1 MKAILIPAILAL
13 VGTSAGVGA
22 GLTLRPETPDL
33 ALQDTGPCGEP
44 GEAGAQ
50 EAEEAAPE
58 IGPERE
64 YARLNNQ
71 FIVPVVNDGRVS
83 AMVVMSLNLEVVP
96 GNIATVF
103 AAEPKLR
110 DGFLQDMFDHANIG
124 GFSGNFTEGTNM
136 RALRNDL
143 LQTARS
149 VIGEVVTDVLIMD
162 IVRQD
167 S

>member
-1 MKAILIPAILAL
+1 MKAILLPAILAL
-13 VGTSAGVGA
+13 MGTGAGVGA
-22 GLTLRPETPDL
+22 GLALRPDAPDL
-33 ALQDTGPCGEP
+33 SLQDSNPCGEP
-44 GEAGAQ
+44 GQIATDQ
-50 EAEEAAPE
+50 SLPE
-58 IGPERE
+58 PEVGPARE

-71 FIVPVVNDGRVS
+71 FIVPVVDDGRV
-83 AMVVMSLNLEVVP
+83 AALVVMSLNLEVLP
-96 GNIATVF
+96 GSIATVF

-136 RALRNDL
+136 RTLRSEL
-143 LQTARS
+143 LQTAKS

>member
-1 MKAILIPAILAL
+1 MMKAILIPAILAL
-13 VGTSAGVGA
+13 VGTGSGIGVGLMLKPDKEELA
-22 GLTLRPETPDL
+22 MQETD
-33 ALQDTGPCGEP
+33 PCGEP
-44 GEAGAQ
+44 
-50 EAEEAAPE
+50 AESTTQSPTAEPD
-58 IGPERE
+58 IGPARE

-71 FIVPVVNDGRVS
+71 FVIPVVENGRV
-83 AMVVMSLNLEVVP
+83 AALVVMSLNLEVRP
-96 GNIATVF
+96 GSVASVF

-124 GFSGNFTEGTNM
+124 GFSGNFTQGTNM
-136 RALRNDL
+136 RTLRNEL

-149 VIGEVVTDVLIMD
+149 IIGNDVTDVLVMD

>member
-13 VGTSAGVGA
+13 VGSGAGVGA
-22 GLTLRPETPDL
+22 GLVLKADTPEP
-33 ALQDTGPCGEP
+33 
-44 GEAGAQ
+44 
-50 EAEEAAPE
+50 AAPDSCTCSDLPADMALPE
-58 IGPERE
+58 PDIGPARE
-64 YARLNNQ
+64 YAKLNNQ
-71 FIVPVVNDGRVS
+71 FIIPVVEDGRV
-83 AMVVMSLNLEVVP
+83 AALVVLSLNLEVVP
-96 GNIATVF
+96 GALGNVF

-136 RALRNDL
+136 RALRNNL
-143 LQTARS
+143 LQTAKS
-149 VIGEVVTDVLIMD
+149 VIGDEVTDILIMD

>member
-1 MKAILIPAILAL
+1 MKKLLLPVILAV
-13 VGTSAGVGA
+13 VGTGGGIGA
-22 GLTLRPETPDL
+22 GIALRPEPAPLDM
-33 ALQDTGPCGEP
+33 AAENPCGDIIP
-44 GEAGAQ
+44 ATLA
-50 EAEEAAPE
+50 EAEV
-58 IGPERE
+58 GPARE

-71 FIVPVVNDGRVS
+71 FVIPVVEDGRVS
-83 AMVVMSLNLEVVP
+83 AMVVMSLNLEVTP
-96 GNIATVF
+96 GAIADVF

-124 GFSGNFTEGTNM
+124 GFSGNFTAGTNM
-136 RALRNDL
+136 RALRNEL

-149 VIGEVVTDVLIMD
+149 IMGSPVTDVLITD

>member
-1 MKAILIPAILAL
+1 MKAILIPAIFAL
-13 VGTSAGVGA
+13 VGTGAGVGA
-22 GLTLRPETPDL
+22 GLMLQPDAEDAEPLSSCTCSDLSEDSAMAATPEPD
-33 ALQDTGPCGEP
+33 
-44 GEAGAQ
+44 
-50 EAEEAAPE
+50 
-58 IGPERE
+58 IGPARE

-71 FIVPVVNDGRVS
+71 FIIPVVEDSRV
-83 AMVVMSLNLEVVP
+83 AALVVLSLNLEVVP
-96 GNIATVF
+96 GAVETVF

-124 GFSGNFTEGTNM
+124 GFSGNFTEGTTM
-136 RALRNDL
+136 RALRNNL

-149 VIGEVVTDVLIMD
+149 VIGNDVTDVLIMD

>member
-1 MKAILIPAILAL
+1 MKAILIPAILTL
-13 VGTSAGVGA
+13 VGTGAGIGA
-22 GLTLRPETPDL
+22 GLMLQPDEKDL
-33 ALQDTGPCGEP
+33 ALQETGPCGDISEGHAATAAAEP
-44 GEAGAQ
+44 D
-50 EAEEAAPE
+50 
-58 IGPERE
+58 IGPARE

-71 FIVPVVNDGRVS
+71 FVIPVVENGRVA
-83 AMVVMSLNLEVVP
+83 AMVVLSLNLEVVP
-96 GNIATVF
+96 GSIANVF

-110 DGFLQDMFDHANIG
+110 DGLLQDMFDHANIG

-136 RALRNDL
+136 RALRNEL

-149 VIGEVVTDVLIMD
+149 VIGDDVTDVLIMD

>member
-13 VGTSAGVGA
+13 VGTGAGVGT
-22 GLTLRPETPDL
+22 GLMLRPEAEDAEAQASCTCSDLPAEGAVAATP
-33 ALQDTGPCGEP
+33 EP
-44 GEAGAQ
+44 DIGA
-50 EAEEAAPE
+50 A
-58 IGPERE
+58 RE

-71 FIVPVVNDGRVS
+71 FIIPVVEDGRV
-83 AMVVMSLNLEVVP
+83 AALVVLSLNLEVVP
-96 GNIATVF
+96 GAIENVF

-136 RALRNDL
+136 RALRNNL
-143 LQTARS
+143 LRTAQG
-149 VIGEVVTDVLIMD
+149 VIGNDVTDVLIMD